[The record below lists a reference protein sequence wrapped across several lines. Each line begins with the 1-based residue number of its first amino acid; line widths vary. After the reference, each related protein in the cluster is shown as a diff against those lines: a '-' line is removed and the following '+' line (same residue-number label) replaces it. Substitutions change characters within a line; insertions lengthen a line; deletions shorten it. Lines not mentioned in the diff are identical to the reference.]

1 MPRAMICGVNDE
13 AGAPTS
19 DGRRELV
26 ARALVVELANGRRL
40 LDSVDLVVEPGRL
53 TAIVGPSGSGK
64 STLLNALCGIR
75 PVAQGAVLLDGQD
88 IYRSFDGLRHQIGH
102 VPQDEVLHT
111 QLTLARALAY
121 TAALRFGNEV
131 APAARAARVGEVLDE
146 LGLGAHGD
154 VIIDRLS
161 GGQQQRASVGLELLT
176 RPTMLFL
183 DEPTAGLDPGY
194 ERSVTRLFRELADG
208 GRMVVVVT
216 HAVASLDI
224 YDTVV
229 FLAPGGKVTYVGEP
243 RGALV
248 WFGAADYAD
257 VFLELEENGDAW
269 AERFATS
276 DIRRTSVDEPLIA
289 HAADFDSA
297 SNTPA
302 TADGPRRRG
311 RMSGMRQV
319 PTLVRRTT
327 DVLVSTKGHFRL
339 LLLQA
344 PIIAVLLLLAVGT
357 GNLSDGPGS
366 RPRVVLTVLML
377 GAAAMGLVNSC
388 REIVRELAVYRRE
401 RTVGLSLVA
410 YLASKFAVF
419 GTLALAQSVVLVA
432 IVVSLQDGPRHSVL
446 LSPPILELTVLVFL
460 TALAA
465 VAMGLAVSAWV
476 STDSAALVLIPVLLI
491 AQLVLSDSM
500 ISVDDKPVLG
510 QLAWVSPSYWSFRGQ
525 AASAHLVDIEL
536 VCQLDKL
543 VDANTAQPGADETP
557 RVIFDSLFGQAPC
570 RSTWAPT
577 RSNVL
582 GAGAAL
588 IGLSGLYAAIAAAG
602 LRRRDPRGRRAR

>member
-1 MPRAMICGVNDE
+1 MIGGVNE
-13 AGAPTS
+13 GAAAAEHDS
-19 DGRRELV
+19 RQELV
-26 ARALVVELANGRRL
+26 ARAVVVELANGRRL
-40 LDSVDLVVEPGRL
+40 LDAVDVVVEPGKL

-64 STLLNALCGIR
+64 STLLGALCGLR
-75 PVAQGAVLLDGQD
+75 KVAEGAVLLDGRD
-88 IYRSFDGLRHQIGH
+88 IHECFDDLRNEIGH

-111 QLTLARALAY
+111 QLTLRRALTY
-121 TAALRFGNEV
+121 TAELRFGNDV
-131 APAARAARVGEVLDE
+131 DAAERAARVGEVLDE
-146 LGLGAHGD
+146 LGLGPHGATT
-154 VIIDRLS
+154 IERLS

-194 ERSVTRLFRELADG
+194 ERSVTRMLRELADG

-216 HAVASLDI
+216 HAVASLDL

-229 FLAPGGKVTYVGEP
+229 FLAPGGKVAYVGEP
-243 RGALV
+243 RGALA
-248 WFGAADYAD
+248 WFGTADYAD
-257 VFLELEENGDAW
+257 VFLELEANGDAW

-276 DIRRTSVDEPLIA
+276 EIRHANVDVPLAA
-289 HAADFDSA
+289 HAAELDA
-297 SNTPA
+297 AAA
-302 TADGPRRRG
+302 TAAATPDRAWRRG
-311 RMSGMRQV
+311 RRLRQV
-319 PTLVRRTT
+319 RTLSRRTA

-357 GNLSDGPGS
+357 GNLSGEAGG
-366 RPRVVLTVLML
+366 RPRLVLTVLML
-377 GAAAMGLVNSC
+377 GATAMGLVNAC

-401 RTVGLSLVA
+401 RTVGLSLAA
-410 YLASKFAVF
+410 YLTSKFVVLGA
-419 GTLALAQSVVLVA
+419 LALAQSVVLVV
-432 IVVSLQDGPRHSVL
+432 IVVSLQDGPKHSVV

-500 ISVDDKPVLG
+500 IAISDKPGLA
-510 QLAWVSPSYWSFRGQ
+510 QMAWVSPSYWSFRGQ

-536 VCQLDKL
+536 VCQLDRVL
-543 VDANTAQPGADETP
+543 ESNEAQGSTDPTP
-557 RVIFDSLFGQAPC
+557 RVVFDSLFGKAPC
-570 RSTWAPT
+570 RSEWAPT
-577 RSNVL
+577 RRNVA
-582 GAGAAL
+582 GAGGAL
-588 IGLSGLYAAIAAAG
+588 IGLIALYSAVAAG
-602 LRRRDPRGRRAR
+602 GLLRRDTRGPRRR

>member
-1 MPRAMICGVNDE
+1 MIGGMNDDL
-13 AGAPTS
+13 GR
-19 DGRRELV
+19 DGSRELV
-26 ARALVVELANGRRL
+26 ARAVVVELADGRRL
-40 LDSVDLVVEPGRL
+40 LDAVDLVVEPGRL

-64 STLLNALCGIR
+64 STLLGALCGLR
-75 PVAQGAVLLDGQD
+75 KVAQGAVLLEGRD
-88 IYRSFDGLRHQIGH
+88 IHECFDELRHQIGH

-111 QLTLARALAY
+111 QLTLRRSLNY
-121 TAALRFGNEV
+121 TAELRFGKEV
-131 APAARAARVGEVLDE
+131 DAAERAARVTEVLGE
-146 LGLGAHGD
+146 LGLVQHGTTT
-154 VIIDRLS
+154 IERLS

-194 ERSVTRLFRELADG
+194 ERSVTRMLRELADG

-216 HAVASLDI
+216 HAVASLDL

-229 FLAPGGKVTYVGEP
+229 FLAPGGKVAYVGEP
-243 RGALV
+243 RGALG
-248 WFGAADYAD
+248 WFGTADYAD

-276 DIRRTSVDEPLIA
+276 EVRHTNVEVPLAA
-289 HAADFDSA
+289 HAAELDA
-297 SNTPA
+297 AAGAPA
-302 TADGPRRRG
+302 AAPDRAWRRG
-311 RMSGMRQV
+311 RRLRQV
-319 PTLVRRTT
+319 RTLARRTA

-357 GNLSDGPGS
+357 GNLSDDAGG
-366 RPRVVLTVLML
+366 RPRLVLTVLML
-377 GAAAMGLVNSC
+377 GATAMGLVNSC
-388 REIVRELAVYRRE
+388 REIVRELPVYRRE
-401 RTVGLSLVA
+401 RTVGLSLAA
-410 YLASKFAVF
+410 YLVSKFVVL
-419 GTLALAQSVVLVA
+419 GTLALAQSIVLVA
-432 IVVSLQDGPRHSVL
+432 IVVSLQDGPEHSVL

-500 ISVDDKPVLG
+500 IAISDKPALA
-510 QLAWVSPSYWSFRGQ
+510 QMAWVSPSYWSFRGQ
-525 AASAHLVDIEL
+525 AASAHMVDIEL
-536 VCQLDKL
+536 VCQLDRL
-543 VDANTAQPGADETP
+543 VDANEAQGSGPTP
-557 RVIFDSLFGQAPC
+557 RVVFDSLFGKAPC
-570 RSTWAPT
+570 RGEWAPT
-577 RSNVL
+577 KRNVI

-588 IGLSGLYAAIAAAG
+588 VGLIALYSAVAAVG
-602 LRRRDPRGRRAR
+602 LRRRDPRGSPRH

>member
-1 MPRAMICGVNDE
+1 MICGVNDD
-13 AGAPTS
+13 AGGPTS

-154 VIIDRLS
+154 VAIERLS

-229 FLAPGGKVTYVGEP
+229 FLAP
-243 RGALV
+243 RG
-248 WFGAADYAD
+248 
-257 VFLELEENGDAW
+257 
-269 AERFATS
+269 S
-276 DIRRTSVDEPLIA
+276 
-289 HAADFDSA
+289 
-297 SNTPA
+297 
-302 TADGPRRRG
+302 
-311 RMSGMRQV
+311 
-319 PTLVRRTT
+319 PT
-327 DVLVSTKGHFRL
+327 
-339 LLLQA
+339 
-344 PIIAVLLLLAVGT
+344 
-357 GNLSDGPGS
+357 
-366 RPRVVLTVLML
+366 
-377 GAAAMGLVNSC
+377 
-388 REIVRELAVYRRE
+388 
-401 RTVGLSLVA
+401 
-410 YLASKFAVF
+410 
-419 GTLALAQSVVLVA
+419 
-432 IVVSLQDGPRHSVL
+432 
-446 LSPPILELTVLVFL
+446 
-460 TALAA
+460 
-465 VAMGLAVSAWV
+465 
-476 STDSAALVLIPVLLI
+476 
-491 AQLVLSDSM
+491 
-500 ISVDDKPVLG
+500 
-510 QLAWVSPSYWSFRGQ
+510 
-525 AASAHLVDIEL
+525 
-536 VCQLDKL
+536 
-543 VDANTAQPGADETP
+543 
-557 RVIFDSLFGQAPC
+557 
-570 RSTWAPT
+570 
-577 RSNVL
+577 
-582 GAGAAL
+582 
-588 IGLSGLYAAIAAAG
+588 
-602 LRRRDPRGRRAR
+602 

>member
-1 MPRAMICGVNDE
+1 MICGVND
-13 AGAPTS
+13 
-19 DGRRELV
+19 DGGTPERDDRRELV
-26 ARALVVELANGRRL
+26 ARALVVELPSGRRL

-75 PVAQGAVLLDGQD
+75 PVAHGAVLLDGQD
-88 IYRSFDGLRHQIGH
+88 IYQCFDGLRHQIGH

-111 QLTLARALAY
+111 QLTLGRALAY

-131 APAARAARVGEVLDE
+131 AAAERAARVTEVLDE

-154 VIIDRLS
+154 TTIERLS

-216 HAVASLDI
+216 HAIASLDL
-224 YDTVV
+224 YDAVV
-229 FLAPGGKVTYVGEP
+229 FLAPGGKVAYVGEP
-243 RGALV
+243 RGALA
-248 WFGAADYAD
+248 WFGAVDYAD

-276 DIRRTSVDEPLIA
+276 DIRRIGVDEPLAA
-289 HAADFDSA
+289 HAAELEA
-297 SNTPA
+297 AMGAAPPA
-302 TADGPRRRG
+302 AGGDRRRG
-311 RMSGMRQV
+311 HWFRQV
-319 PTLVRRTT
+319 PTLARRTT

-357 GNLSDGPGS
+357 DNLSDAPGS

-401 RTVGLSLVA
+401 RTVGLSLAA
-410 YLASKFAVF
+410 YLASKFAVL
-419 GTLALAQSVVLVA
+419 GLLALVQSAVLVA
-432 IVVSLQDGPRHSVL
+432 IVVSLQDGPRRSVL

-536 VCQLDKL
+536 VCQLDRL
-543 VDANTAQPGADETP
+543 VDANQAQAGSDETP

-577 RSNVL
+577 KGNVL
-582 GAGAAL
+582 GAGGAL
-588 IGLSGLYAAIAAAG
+588 VGLSALYAAIAAIG
-602 LRRRDPRGRRAR
+602 LRRRDPRRRTPR